1 MDTFTIIYGETVTTT
16 KGQVVIP
23 ALIRQKLNIIEGTRF
38 LVEADTQTNQ
48 IIMTPVTR
56 EFINSLCGKYKGKS
70 LLTTLAAEKEKER
83 DR

>member
-1 MDTFTIIYGETVTTT
+1 MDTFTITYGETVATT

-38 LVEADTQTNQ
+38 LVEADTHQ

-70 LLTTLAAEKEKER
+70 LLTALAAEKEKER